1 MLRQGRTSTVD
12 ATHQGQDIL
21 RQEEGAVTVLIFYTY
36 FFLGSLF
43 IRLPSGMSIMR
54 ACLVGILVMMIS
66 LTLQRL
72 RPEYLEAPFTAFAL
86 SLLFAGGVEM
96 QQYAAW
102 PVLALAYLTP
112 SFLCG
117 LLAACMVLVYDAAA
131 VARRR
136 RD

>member
-1 MLRQGRTSTVD
+1 M
-12 ATHQGQDIL
+12 
-21 RQEEGAVTVLIFYTY
+21 VTGFDFFCF
-36 FFLGSLF
+36 FFLSESLF
-43 IRLPSGMSIMR
+43 IRLPPVMSIMR

-72 RPEYLEAPFTAFAL
+72 RPEYLEAPFTVFAL

-131 VARRR
+131 AVRRR